1 MTYPAVKNENLRCI
15 AFMILAMAGFAIED
29 AVIKKLSLTMPVS
42 QVLLLMGFA
51 GIAAF
56 GLLAKIR
63 KVQLLASEVY
73 NRWFIARTLSE
84 LAAAIFFVTSIVYAS
99 LSISSAILQATPLIV
114 TLAGAMFLKQSV
126 SMSQWFFILIG
137 FLGVLL
143 VIQPGR
149 DGFQPAALFAVVAVF
164 FLALR
169 DTITRVISVSIP
181 AVTISFWAF
190 FALLLAGILTIPLF
204 SVFVPVTSDDLLLL
218 LVAAAA
224 GTGAYLSVVL
234 ATRAGDVATVA
245 PFRYTR
251 LIFALGLAI
260 FIFDETVN
268 LLMLAGSA
276 TIIGSGI
283 FMLTLERRQSEPD
296 LET

>member
-1 MTYPAVKNENLRCI
+1 MSYPTVKNENLRCI

-56 GLLAKIR
+56 GLLAKMR

-73 NRWFIARTLSE
+73 SWWFIARTLSE

-149 DGFQPAALFAVVAVF
+149 DGFQPATLFAVVAVF

-204 SVFVPVTSDDLLLL
+204 SVFVPVTSDDMLLL

-283 FMLTLERRQSEPD
+283 FMLTLERRQTEPD

>member
-1 MTYPAVKNENLRCI
+1 MSYPTVKNENLRCI

-56 GLLAKIR
+56 GLLAKMR
-63 KVQLLASEVY
+63 KVQLLPSEVY

-190 FALLLAGILTIPLF
+190 FALFLAGILTIPLF
-204 SVFVPVTSDDLLLL
+204 SEFVPVTSDDMLLL

-260 FIFDETVN
+260 LIFEETVN
-268 LLMLAGSA
+268 SLMLAGSA

-283 FMLTLERRQSEPD
+283 FMLTLERRQSELD

>member
-1 MTYPAVKNENLRCI
+1 MSYSTVKNENLRCI

-42 QVLLLMGFA
+42 QILLLLGFA

-56 GLLAKIR
+56 GLLAKMC

-73 NRWFIARTLSE
+73 NWWFIARTLSE

-114 TLAGAMFLKQSV
+114 TLAGAIFLKQSV
-126 SMSQWFFILIG
+126 SGSQWCFILIG

-164 FLALR
+164 LLALR

-190 FALLLAGILTIPLF
+190 FALFLAGILTIPLF

-224 GTGAYLSVVL
+224 GTGACLSLVL

-260 FIFDETVN
+260 LIFDETVN

-276 TIIGSGI
+276 TIIGSGV
-283 FMLTLERRQSEPD
+283 FMLTLEERQSESD

>member
-1 MTYPAVKNENLRCI
+1 MPYSTVKNENLRCI

-56 GLLAKIR
+56 GLLAKMR

-126 SMSQWFFILIG
+126 SMSQWCFILIG

-149 DGFQPAALFAVVAVF
+149 DGFQPAAIFAMIAVF

-204 SVFVPVTSDDLLLL
+204 SVFIPVTSSDLLLL

-268 LLMLAGSA
+268 ALMLTGSA
-276 TIIGSGI
+276 IIICSGI
-283 FMLTLERRQSEPD
+283 FMLTLEGRQPESD
-296 LET
+296 LIA

>member
-1 MTYPAVKNENLRCI
+1 MSYPTVKNENLRCI

-260 FIFDETVN
+260 LIFDETVN
-268 LLMLAGSA
+268 MLMLAGCV

-283 FMLTLERRQSEPD
+283 FMLTLEERQSESD

>member
-1 MTYPAVKNENLRCI
+1 MPYSTVKNENLRCI

-42 QVLLLMGFA
+42 QILLLMGFT
-51 GIAAF
+51 GIVAF

-73 NRWFIARTLSE
+73 NPWFIARTLSE
-84 LAAAIFFVTSIVYAS
+84 LAAVIFFVTAIVYAS

-114 TLAGAMFLKQSV
+114 TLAGAVFLKQRV
-126 SMSQWFFILIG
+126 SIGQWCFILIG

-149 DGFQPAALFAVVAVF
+149 DGFQPAAIFAMIAVF

-204 SVFVPVTSDDLLLL
+204 SVFIPVTSSDLLLL

-268 LLMLAGSA
+268 ALMLTGSA
-276 TIIGSGI
+276 IIICSGI
-283 FMLTLERRQSEPD
+283 FMLTLEGRQPESD
-296 LET
+296 LIA

>member
-1 MTYPAVKNENLRCI
+1 MSYSTVKNENLRCI

-73 NRWFIARTLSE
+73 NQWFIARTLSE

-99 LSISSAILQATPLIV
+99 LSVSSAILQATPLIV

-181 AVTISFWAF
+181 AITISFWAF

-204 SVFVPVTSDDLLLL
+204 SVFVPVTSGDLLLL

>member
-1 MTYPAVKNENLRCI
+1 MNLRCI

-283 FMLTLERRQSEPD
+283 FMLILERGQTEPD

>member
-1 MTYPAVKNENLRCI
+1 MSYPTVKNENLCCI

-126 SMSQWFFILIG
+126 SVSQWFFILIG

-283 FMLTLERRQSEPD
+283 FMLIPERGQTEPD

>member
-1 MTYPAVKNENLRCI
+1 MPYSTVKNENLRCI

-56 GLLAKIR
+56 GLLAKMR

-73 NRWFIARTLSE
+73 NWWFIARTLSE

-126 SMSQWFFILIG
+126 SMSQWCFILIG

-149 DGFQPAALFAVVAVF
+149 DGFQPAAIFAMIAVF

-204 SVFVPVTSDDLLLL
+204 SVFIPVTSSDLLLL

-268 LLMLAGSA
+268 ALMLTGSA
-276 TIIGSGI
+276 IIICSGI
-283 FMLTLERRQSEPD
+283 FMLTLEGRQPESD
-296 LET
+296 LIA

>member
-1 MTYPAVKNENLRCI
+1 MSYPTVKNENLRCI

-218 LVAAAA
+218 LIAAAA

-283 FMLTLERRQSEPD
+283 FMLTLERRQSESD

>member
-1 MTYPAVKNENLRCI
+1 MSYSTVKNENLRCI

-114 TLAGAMFLKQSV
+114 TLASAMFLKQSV
-126 SMSQWFFILIG
+126 SMSQWVFILIG

-149 DGFQPAALFAVVAVF
+149 DGFQPATLFAVVAVF

-204 SVFVPVTSDDLLLL
+204 PVFVPVTSDDFLLLL
-218 LVAAAA
+218 IAAAA
-224 GTGAYLSVVL
+224 GTGAYLAVVL

-283 FMLTLERRQSEPD
+283 FMLTLERRQTEPD

>member
-1 MTYPAVKNENLRCI
+1 MPYSTVKNENLRCI

-126 SMSQWFFILIG
+126 SMSQWCFILIG

-149 DGFQPAALFAVVAVF
+149 DGFQPAAIFAMIAVF

-204 SVFVPVTSDDLLLL
+204 SVFIPVTSSDLLLL

-268 LLMLAGSA
+268 ALMLTGSA
-276 TIIGSGI
+276 IIICSGI
-283 FMLTLERRQSEPD
+283 FMLTLEGRQPESD
-296 LET
+296 LIA

>member
-1 MTYPAVKNENLRCI
+1 MRHSKAKNENLRCI

-42 QVLLLMGFA
+42 QILLLMGFT
-51 GIAAF
+51 GIVAF
-56 GLLAKIR
+56 SLLAKIR
-63 KVQLLASEVY
+63 KVKLLAAEVY
-73 NRWFIARTLSE
+73 NPWFIARTLSE

-114 TLAGAMFLKQSV
+114 TLAGAIFLKQKV
-126 SMSQWFFILIG
+126 SIGQWCLILLGFF
-137 FLGVLL
+137 GVLL

-149 DGFQPAALFAVVAVF
+149 NGFQPAAIFAMLAVI

-169 DTITRVISVSIP
+169 DTITRVISTSIP

-204 SVFVPVTSDDLLLL
+204 SVFVPVTYRDLSLLLIA
-218 LVAAAA
+218 VAA
-224 GTGAYLSVVL
+224 GVGAYLSVVL
-234 ATRAGDVATVA
+234 ATRSGDVAIVA
-245 PFRYTR
+245 PFRYAR

-260 FIFDETVN
+260 LIFDETVN
-268 LLMLAGSA
+268 ALMLTGSVI
-276 TIIGSGI
+276 IIGSGI
-283 FMLTLERRQSEPD
+283 FMLALERRLSENI
-296 LET
+296 

>member
-1 MTYPAVKNENLRCI
+1 MSYPTVKNENLRCI

-204 SVFVPVTSDDLLLL
+204 SVFVPVTSGDLLLL

>member
-1 MTYPAVKNENLRCI
+1 MSYPTVKNENLRCI

-51 GIAAF
+51 GISAF
-56 GLLAKIR
+56 GLLAKMR
-63 KVQLLASEVY
+63 KVQLLPSEVY

-99 LSISSAILQATPLIV
+99 LSVSSAILQATPLTV

-126 SMSQWFFILIG
+126 SRSQWCFILIG

-143 VIQPGR
+143 VIHPGR
-149 DGFQPAALFAVVAVF
+149 GGFQPAALFAVVAVF

-169 DTITRVISVSIP
+169 DTITRVISVSIS

-260 FIFDETVN
+260 LIFDETVN
-268 LLMLAGSA
+268 MLMLAGCV

-283 FMLTLERRQSEPD
+283 FMLTLEERQSESD

>member
-1 MTYPAVKNENLRCI
+1 
-15 AFMILAMAGFAIED
+15 
-29 AVIKKLSLTMPVS
+29 
-42 QVLLLMGFA
+42 
-51 GIAAF
+51 
-56 GLLAKIR
+56 
-63 KVQLLASEVY
+63 
-73 NRWFIARTLSE
+73 
-84 LAAAIFFVTSIVYAS
+84 
-99 LSISSAILQATPLIV
+99 
-114 TLAGAMFLKQSV
+114 MFDNYQKY
-126 SMSQWFFILIG
+126 G

-260 FIFDETVN
+260 LIFDETVN

-276 TIIGSGI
+276 TIIGSGV
-283 FMLTLERRQSEPD
+283 FMLTLEKRQSESD
-296 LET
+296 LER

>member
-1 MTYPAVKNENLRCI
+1 MPYSTVKNENLRCI

-42 QVLLLMGFA
+42 QILLLMGFT
-51 GIAAF
+51 GIVAF

-73 NRWFIARTLSE
+73 NPWFIARTLSE
-84 LAAAIFFVTSIVYAS
+84 LAAAIFFVTAIVYAS

-114 TLAGAMFLKQSV
+114 TLAGAVFLKQRV
-126 SMSQWFFILIG
+126 SIGQWCFILIG

-149 DGFQPAALFAVVAVF
+149 DGFQPAAIFAMIAVF

-190 FALLLAGILTIPLF
+190 FALFLAGILTIPLF

>member
-1 MTYPAVKNENLRCI
+1 MPYSTVKNENLRCI

-56 GLLAKIR
+56 GLLAKMR

-126 SMSQWFFILIG
+126 SMSQWCFILIG

-204 SVFVPVTSDDLLLL
+204 SVFIPVTSSDLLLL

-268 LLMLAGSA
+268 ALMLTGSA
-276 TIIGSGI
+276 IIICSGI
-283 FMLTLERRQSEPD
+283 FMLTLEGRQPESD
-296 LET
+296 LIA

>member
-1 MTYPAVKNENLRCI
+1 
-15 AFMILAMAGFAIED
+15 MILAMAGFAIED

-51 GIAAF
+51 GITAF

-63 KVQLLASEVY
+63 KVQLLTSEVC

>member
-1 MTYPAVKNENLRCI
+1 MSYPTVKNENLRCI

-126 SMSQWFFILIG
+126 SMSQWCFYIDWIFGCFISY
-137 FLGVLL
+137 
-143 VIQPGR
+143 
-149 DGFQPAALFAVVAVF
+149 PA
-164 FLALR
+164 
-169 DTITRVISVSIP
+169 
-181 AVTISFWAF
+181 
-190 FALLLAGILTIPLF
+190 G
-204 SVFVPVTSDDLLLL
+204 
-218 LVAAAA
+218 
-224 GTGAYLSVVL
+224 
-234 ATRAGDVATVA
+234 
-245 PFRYTR
+245 
-251 LIFALGLAI
+251 
-260 FIFDETVN
+260 
-268 LLMLAGSA
+268 
-276 TIIGSGI
+276 
-283 FMLTLERRQSEPD
+283 
-296 LET
+296 

>member
-1 MTYPAVKNENLRCI
+1 MSYPTVKNENLRCI

>member
-1 MTYPAVKNENLRCI
+1 MSYSTVKNENLRCI

-169 DTITRVISVSIP
+169 DTITRVISVSIS

-204 SVFVPVTSDDLLLL
+204 SVFVPVTSGDLLLL

>member
-1 MTYPAVKNENLRCI
+1 MSYSTVKNENLRCI

-73 NRWFIARTLSE
+73 NQWFIARTLSE

-99 LSISSAILQATPLIV
+99 LSVSSAILQATPLIV

-126 SMSQWFFILIG
+126 SMSQWCFILIG

-149 DGFQPAALFAVVAVF
+149 DGFQPAALFAVFAVF

-190 FALLLAGILTIPLF
+190 FALFLAGILTIPLF
-204 SVFVPVTSDDLLLL
+204 SEFVPVTSDDMLLL

-260 FIFDETVN
+260 LIFEETVN
-268 LLMLAGSA
+268 SLMLAGSA

-283 FMLTLERRQSEPD
+283 FMLTLERRQSELD

>member
-1 MTYPAVKNENLRCI
+1 MSYSLVENENLRCI
-15 AFMILAMAGFAIED
+15 AFMTLAMAGFAIED
-29 AVIKKLSLTMPVS
+29 AVIKKLSFTMPVS
-42 QVLLLMGFA
+42 QILLLMGFT
-51 GIAAF
+51 GIVAF
-56 GLLAKIR
+56 GLLAKMR

-73 NRWFIARTLSE
+73 NPWFISRTLSE

-114 TLAGAMFLKQSV
+114 TLAGAVFLKQRV
-126 SMSQWFFILIG
+126 SIGQWCFILIG
-137 FLGVLL
+137 VLGVLL

-149 DGFQPAALFAVVAVF
+149 DGFQPAAIFAIAAVF

-190 FALLLAGILTIPLF
+190 FALMLAGILTIPF
-204 SVFVPVTSDDLLLL
+204 FPVFIPVTYSDLILLFF
-218 LVAAAA
+218 AAGA

-260 FIFDETVN
+260 LIFDETVN
-268 LLMLAGSA
+268 ALMLTGSA
-276 TIIGSGI
+276 IIIGSGI
-283 FMLTLERRQSEPD
+283 FMLTLEGRHPGAELKS
-296 LET
+296 

>member
-1 MTYPAVKNENLRCI
+1 MSYPTVKNENLRCI

-73 NRWFIARTLSE
+73 NRWFIARTLCE

-114 TLAGAMFLKQSV
+114 TLASAMFLKQSV
-126 SMSQWFFILIG
+126 SMSQWVFILIG

>member
-1 MTYPAVKNENLRCI
+1 MSYPTVKNENLRCI

-42 QVLLLMGFA
+42 QILLLMGFA

-218 LVAAAA
+218 LIAAAA

-283 FMLTLERRQSEPD
+283 FMLTLERRQSESD

>member
-1 MTYPAVKNENLRCI
+1 MSYPTVKNENLRCI

-126 SMSQWFFILIG
+126 SMSQWVFILIG

>member
-1 MTYPAVKNENLRCI
+1 
-15 AFMILAMAGFAIED
+15 
-29 AVIKKLSLTMPVS
+29 MPVS

-114 TLAGAMFLKQSV
+114 TLAGAIFLKQSV
-126 SMSQWFFILIG
+126 SGSQWCFILIG

>member
-1 MTYPAVKNENLRCI
+1 MPYSITQNENLRCI
-15 AFMILAMAGFAIED
+15 AFMTLAMAGFAIED

-42 QVLLLMGFA
+42 QILLLMGFT
-51 GIAAF
+51 GIVAF
-56 GLLAKIR
+56 GLLAKMR

-73 NRWFIARTLSE
+73 NPWFIARTLSE

-114 TLAGAMFLKQSV
+114 TLAGAVFLKQRV
-126 SMSQWFFILIG
+126 SIEQWCFILIG

-149 DGFQPAALFAVVAVF
+149 DGFQPAAIFAMVAVF

-190 FALLLAGILTIPLF
+190 FALMLAGILTIPLF
-204 SVFVPVTSDDLLLL
+204 SVFIPVTSSDLLLL
-218 LVAAAA
+218 LVAAGA

-260 FIFDETVN
+260 LIFDETIN
-268 LLMLAGSA
+268 ALMLTGSA
-276 TIIGSGI
+276 IIIGSGI
-283 FMLTLERRQSEPD
+283 FMLTLEGRHPD
-296 LET
+296 TDLKA

>member
-1 MTYPAVKNENLRCI
+1 MSDSTTKNENLRCI

-42 QVLLLMGFA
+42 QILLLMGFT
-51 GIAAF
+51 GIVAF

-63 KVQLLASEVY
+63 RVKLLASEVY
-73 NRWFIARTLSE
+73 NPWFIARTLSE

-114 TLAGAMFLKQSV
+114 TLAGAVFLKQRV
-126 SMSQWFFILIG
+126 SIGQWCFILIG

-149 DGFQPAALFAVVAVF
+149 DGFQPAAIFAMIAVF

-204 SVFVPVTSDDLLLL
+204 SVFISVTSSDLLLL
-218 LVAAAA
+218 LVAAGA

-260 FIFDETVN
+260 LIFDETVN
-268 LLMLAGSA
+268 TLMLIGSA
-276 TIIGSGI
+276 IIIGSGI
-283 FMLTLERRQSEPD
+283 FMLTIEGRHSAPD
-296 LET
+296 LKA

>member
-1 MTYPAVKNENLRCI
+1 MSYPTVKNENLRCI

-181 AVTISFWAF
+181 AITISFWAF

-204 SVFVPVTSDDLLLL
+204 SVFVPVTSGDLLLL